1 MERRYDCIRSNDIIS
16 RGGASVATKDLNDI
30 LASIDE
36 LAKRGQITRSKAF
49 ASWFAINFFSVDE
62 DEALES
68 AAADGGNDQGIDLIF
83 YDDTSEEIV
92 VIQAHC
98 PENTS
103 KKTSKNKWDA
113 VVASMPFVKD
123 PQSLVAAGR
132 PDLAESLC
140 NMKEAHPEHTIIL
153 GLISLGLKSQEIIDS
168 VSAHQSSPAASD
180 VDYFYLGQEDI
191 EAKYRALV
199 NSEKGIA
206 EDTLSF
212 SGDYIEDHGEY
223 GRAWVGSVSAHE
235 LQRLHKVHNDEL
247 FAGNIRLFLGARK
260 GGINEQIIKTAKEEP
275 GSFWALNNGITIVA
289 DTVELEE
296 KKDTGSVLK
305 LKRFSIV
312 NGCQT
317 TSSLVQAKATSKAK
331 VLARIIAAKSSIKT
345 DIVRYNNSQNA
356 VKIWSVRSADNIQNT
371 LREQFKSVGLNY
383 APKLAGARKKK
394 DPTVIELDRLAQ
406 YLAAS
411 HQEFL
416 VQAVGNKG
424 ELFDQPYQKIFHKGI
439 QAPEAYLGWLV
450 GTMADSER
458 QQLLEGLSDDQNS
471 GLLSVAST
479 YWICYCAHKLMKKY
493 SKIDSPHITLKSM
506 NSVEFHNSIQ
516 KYASRATAMFYDAA
530 VDAYD
535 RDIYGSF
542 KSTLRSTKFLQKI
555 DSKINLRVTQL
566 PLRALPDLASV
577 SKTAKN

>member
-1 MERRYDCIRSNDIIS
+1 MANKELS
-16 RGGASVATKDLNDI
+16 DI

-62 DEALES
+62 DEALEA

-92 VIQAHC
+92 VLQAHC
-98 PENTS
+98 PDNTS
-103 KKTSKNKWDA
+103 KKTPKNKWDA
-113 VVASMPFVKD
+113 VVASIPFVKD
-123 PQSLVAAGR
+123 PQALISAGR
-132 PDLAESLC
+132 PDLAESLR
-140 NMKEAHPEHTIIL
+140 NMKEAYPEHTVIV

-168 VSAHQSSPAASD
+168 VTAHQADSKATE

-199 NSEKGIA
+199 NSERGIA

-223 GRAWVGSVSAHE
+223 GRAWIGSVSAQE
-235 LQRLHKVHNDEL
+235 LQRLHKEHNDEL

-289 DTVELEE
+289 DTVDLLD
-296 KKDTGSVLK
+296 KQHDGSTLR

-317 TSSLVQAKATSKAK
+317 TSSLVQAKATPKAK

-356 VKIWSVRSADNIQNT
+356 VKIWSVRSADNIQQT
-371 LREQFKSVGLNY
+371 LREQFKSVGINY

-394 DPTVIELDRLAQ
+394 DQNIIELDRLAQ

-439 QAPEAYLGWLV
+439 QAPEAYLGWLID
-450 GTMADSER
+450 TMSDFER
-458 QQLLEGLSDDQNS
+458 QQLLEGIGNDQNS

-479 YWICYCAHKLMKKY
+479 YWICYCTHKLIKKF
-493 SKIDSPHITLKSM
+493 SKIDSPHMNLRSM
-506 NSVEFHNSIQ
+506 SSTEFHNGIK
-516 KYASRATAMFYDAA
+516 KYTSKATAMFYDAA

-535 RDIYGSF
+535 RDTYGSF
-542 KSTLRSTKFLQKI
+542 KSTLRSSKFLQKI
-555 DSKINLRVTQL
+555 DSKINLRVSQL
-566 PLRALPDLASV
+566 AAKTLPDLAVV
-577 SKTAKN
+577 SRGVKT